1 MDFYNDLVQGLRD
14 MIGPDRKYA
23 NPTQMA
29 KACGVAPNQIIRYI
43 KQERGKHIQVLAR
56 VLDEIGARI
65 VFPGN
70 EKNANSEFQKIPK
83 ALGRADKDGEKLNID
98 NEARNLIAFN
108 NIWMSEKGDPT
119 SMKLLTVTGSAM
131 APRIEDGNQ
140 VLVDESQKDFFEG
153 RIYAVRIDEEIL
165 VRRVAREPGR
175 ILLLADNPD
184 VSHGPIV
191 LEHSNPDHNW
201 SSIGRVIFVAKD
213 LL

>member
-1 MDFYNDLVQGLRD
+1 MGFYNDLVEGLRN
-14 MIGPDRKYA
+14 MIGPNRKYA

-29 KACGVAPNQIIRYI
+29 KACEVAPNQILRYI

-65 VFPGN
+65 IFPEENTENVNDFRKAPRALARAEQDG
-70 EKNANSEFQKIPK
+70 KN
-83 ALGRADKDGEKLNID
+83 LNID
-98 NEARNLIAFN
+98 NEAQDLLAFN
-108 NIWMSEKGDPT
+108 INWMSEKGDPD
-119 SMKLLTVTGSAM
+119 SMKLLTVTGDAM
-131 APRIEDGNQ
+131 APRIEDGNH

-175 ILLLADNPD
+175 ILLLSDNQGISP
-184 VSHGPIV
+184 GPII
-191 LEHSNPDHNW
+191 LESNNAAHNW
-201 SSIGRVIFVAKD
+201 APIGRVVFVAKD

>member
-1 MDFYNDLVQGLRD
+1 MGFYNDIVQGLGN
-14 MIGPDRKYA
+14 MIGQGRRYA

-56 VLDEIGARI
+56 ILDEVGARI
-65 VFPGN
+65 VFPDGDGTGGGN
-70 EKNANSEFQKIPK
+70 FKCPPK
-83 ALGRADKDGEKLNID
+83 ALARAEQN
-98 NEARNLIAFN
+98 NETLQTDSGQQDLLAFN
-108 NIWMSEKGDPT
+108 PRWMAEKGNPD
-119 SMKLLTVTGSAM
+119 SMKLLTVTGNAM
-131 APRIEDGNQ
+131 APRIEDGNH

-175 ILLLADNPD
+175 ILLLSDNTESSP
-184 VSHGPIV
+184 GPII
-191 LEHSNPDHNW
+191 LEHNNPAHNW
-201 SSIGRVIFVAKD
+201 AAMGRVVFVAKD